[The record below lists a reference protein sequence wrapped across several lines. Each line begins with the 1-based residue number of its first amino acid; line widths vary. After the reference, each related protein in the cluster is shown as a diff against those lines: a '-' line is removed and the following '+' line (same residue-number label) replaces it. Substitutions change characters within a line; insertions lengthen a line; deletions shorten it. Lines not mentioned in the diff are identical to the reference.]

1 MRISFGCRALLLSL
15 AAYPGA
21 TTLRAQDAAHS
32 PPPYLQIFQE
42 QVKPGRAG
50 LHPAL
55 ESGWP
60 RAFAR
65 AKIQN
70 HYIGMSTLYGASEA
84 WFCAGIR
91 SIAEIEEQNAAIEK
105 APGLSKELDRLAQ
118 ADAAN
123 ISGNRVVLARY
134 HPEFSNQPDINP
146 AEMRFWEVL
155 TFTVRPGHEGDFAQ
169 AAQLYRSVVEGA
181 KATVPWA
188 TYEVMAG
195 MPGPVFLIFVPHK
208 TLAEIDPA
216 TGPMAA
222 IEKSMTQETMKKFG
236 SLSEGFASVETRILA
251 VNPEMSYPLPEWVKQ
266 DPDFWGKKTKATASN
281 SSSAPA
287 AGSQ

>member
-1 MRISFGCRALLLSL
+1 
-15 AAYPGA
+15 
-21 TTLRAQDAAHS
+21 
-32 PPPYLQIFQE
+32 
-42 QVKPGRAG
+42 VKPGRAG
-50 LHPAL
+50 FHPAL

-70 HYIGMSTLYGASEA
+70 HYIGMSTMYGSSEA

-91 SIAEIEEQNAAIEK
+91 SIAEIEEQNQAIEK

-155 TFTVRPGHEGDFAQ
+155 TFSVRPGHEGDFAQ
-169 AAQLYRSVVEGA
+169 AAQVYRGVVEGA
-181 KATVPWA
+181 KATMPWA

-208 TLAEIDPA
+208 SLAEIDPA
-216 TGPMAA
+216 AGPMAA
-222 IEKSMTQETMKKFG
+222 IEKSMTQETMKKLG
-236 SLSEGFASVETRILA
+236 TLSEGFSSVETRILA

-266 DPDFWGKKTKATASN
+266 DPDFWGKKTKATASRRT
-281 SSSAPA
+281 SAPA

>member
-1 MRISFGCRALLLSL
+1 MRIAAARRALLVSL
-15 AAYPGA
+15 LASLGA

-42 QVKPGRAG
+42 QVKPGRGG

-70 HYIGMSTLYGASEA
+70 HYIGMSTMYGASEA
-84 WFCAGIR
+84 WFCAGVR
-91 SIAEIEEQNAAIEK
+91 SIAEIEEQNAAMEK

-181 KATVPWA
+181 KATLPWA

-216 TGPMAA
+216 TGPTAA
-222 IEKSMTQETMKKFG
+222 IEKSMTQETMKKLG
-236 SLSEGFASVETRILA
+236 TLSEGFSSVETRILA
-251 VNPEMSYPLPEWVKQ
+251 VNPEMSYPLPKWVEQ
-266 DPDFWGKKTKATASN
+266 DPDFWGKKTKETASR
-281 SSSAPA
+281 SSAPA